1 MYDSRRSL
9 YQGELMGHENKGL
22 DKGEYRSK
30 INKSKKNIFANDSN
44 RNLTGKNKFNSNKNS
59 YICNLTKEKNKL

>member
-30 INKSKKNIFANDSN
+30 INKSKKIYLLMIQIEILQEKI
-44 RNLTGKNKFNSNKNS
+44 NLIPIKTHI
-59 YICNLTKEKNKL
+59 YVI